1 MNAKIKIVSKA
12 FIIVGQTGT
21 GKSTVAKSLLSQV
34 YSDKVLVYDVQGEY
48 SEFNDDENVIKS
60 DTCTFDEFL
69 EMAENAR
76 GKMILFEEASI
87 FFNARSSDL
96 RMIKMLVDKRHH
108 NNVLILVFHS
118 LRKVPNHILDL
129 CNYLLLLPTNDSLEV
144 VKRKFEGNK
153 EIIDIVENNKTQK
166 FKPITIKLI

>member
-1 MNAKIKIVSKA
+1 MSKA

-48 SEFNDDENVIKS
+48 SEFNDDENVINS
-60 DTCTFDEFL
+60 NECEIDEFIDL
-69 EMAENAR
+69 AEKSR
-76 GKMILFEEASI
+76 GKMILFEEATI
-87 FFNARSSDL
+87 FFSSRSRPE

-108 NNVLILVFHS
+108 NNVIILVFHS
-118 LRKVPNHILDL
+118 LRKVPNEILDV
-129 CNYLLLLPTNDSLEV
+129 CNYLLLLPTNDSLEL

-153 EIIDIVENNKTQK
+153 EIINIVENNITEK